1 MGVEEP
7 AAREREL
14 FHVTDAIIHHGVPR
28 RDGDG
33 VVRVSYTFRRLPV
46 LLVTIASGLVGI
58 LLLVMVAA
66 YFMQWP
72 IIPIIADLQERLQQM
87 ALIVAGAFIA
97 ALFGI
102 YTNVTTADAQRE
114 EEVRKV
120 AMGFFYEVVQ
130 LKEKVSKPGLASGN
144 SALEVLATM
153 DPLYSSDGLY
163 FLLRK
168 EVFSLDKETIELI
181 LHLYPNV
188 ICIWKVQAALVQ
200 GPHTTHPSSEVGDR
214 VREIVEDIDRLLPM
228 LERDMREQ

>member
-1 MGVEEP
+1 MQ
-7 AAREREL
+7 RLL
-14 FHVTDAIIHHGVPR
+14 FHVPDAIILHGALHR
-28 RDGDG
+28 EGD
-33 VVRVSYTFRRLPV
+33 VVMRVSYTFRRLPA
-46 LLVTIASGLVGI
+46 LLITIASGLIGI

-66 YFMQWP
+66 YLMQWP
-72 IIPIIADLQERLQQM
+72 IIPIITDLQERLQQM

-102 YTNVTTADAQRE
+102 YTNVTTAEAQRE

-120 AMGFFYEVVQ
+120 AMGFYYEVKN
-130 LKEKVSKPGLASGN
+130 LKEKVSRRGLSSGN
-144 SALEVLATM
+144 SVLVMLAAM

-168 EVFSLDKETIELI
+168 EVFSLDKDIIELI

-188 ICIWKVQAALVQ
+188 ICIWKVQEALGQ
-200 GPHTTHPSSEVGDR
+200 GAPATYQSSEVGDLL
-214 VREIVEDIDRLLPM
+214 REIVEDIDRLLPL